1 MSQGSVRL
9 GSCDNVRLI
18 HRAGE
23 NGILRMPRILR
34 LWRIPFLSSPESMT
48 QAPSTERVKREKNE
62 RAMAQLPLP
71 GMAIPVVQVPFD
83 PHELIRETFKSLAP
97 GGTMPGIE
105 VSRRMMRTLGSFT
118 PSKNVIRLSARLL
131 ALGTAAEQKQVAL
144 HEVAHAIVHH
154 RVPKASAH
162 GREFRAV
169 CKELGLEPRRF
180 VDIDHSAWR
189 QRLRFAVKCPGCD
202 GAILRQKRVRR
213 VRCECGVAVKPKT
226 WAAVAVTE
234 TGVKPV

>member
-1 MSQGSVRL
+1 MRL
-9 GSCDNVRLI
+9 S
-18 HRAGE
+18 
-23 NGILRMPRILR
+23 RIVH
-34 LWRIPFLSSPESMT
+34 LWRILFLSWLEPVTGKPFPKSEQS
-48 QAPSTERVKREKNE
+48 E

-71 GMAIPVVQVPFD
+71 GIDVRVAPVPFD
-83 PHELIRETFKSLAP
+83 PRGLIQETFRSRAP
-97 GGTMPGIE
+97 GGTMPAIE

-131 ALGTAAEQKQVAL
+131 ALGTPAEQEQVAL

-162 GREFRAV
+162 GREFRTV

-180 VDIDHSAWR
+180 VDINHSAWR
-189 QRLRFAVKCPGCD
+189 ERLRYAVKCPGCGD
-202 GAILRQKRVRR
+202 AILRQKRVRR
-213 VRCECGVAVKPKT
+213 VRCDCGVAVKPRT
-226 WAAVAVTE
+226 WAAVALTE